1 VVEMAEVY
9 GDDGLRVVALSF
21 DGGNEDDEFDQ
32 AQYAAGNAFLA
43 DKDLSRVESY
53 RLDQIVQYE
62 MFEKFGIRSIPA
74 VFLYDAEGNQVARFA
89 NESPDDQ
96 FTYEQVEAKIAE
108 LLGVEPKGVVAPA
121 E

>member
-1 VVEMAEVY
+1 QKLTVVDCWASWCEPCKENFPHVVEMAEVY

-74 VFLYDAEGNQVARFA
+74 VFLYDAEGNQVAR
-89 NESPDDQ
+89 
-96 FTYEQVEAKIAE
+96 
-108 LLGVEPKGVVAPA
+108 
-121 E
+121 